1 MRKLFK
7 KWGEA
12 MLAALCVLAIVF
24 AALYTRQDD
33 LRRMAARS
41 AGSSRDQTLDD
52 AQAASAWRAPVSQ
65 SPEAAFAGAYREESG
80 LWRFS
85 PWVRFSAAFGQ
96 RVCAM
101 HAGVVTLAADG
112 CVRIDHGDVETRCR
126 GLKTL
131 SVAAGDTVSAGQTV
145 GTADGTIEL
154 CALRGG
160 EYIDPLSL
168 IDTETDEP
176 RL

>member
-52 AQAASAWRAPVSQ
+52 AQAAGCGGFRPGC
-65 SPEAAFAGAYREESG
+65 AF
-80 LWRFS
+80 
-85 PWVRFSAAFGQ
+85 P
-96 RVCAM
+96 
-101 HAGVVTLAADG
+101 
-112 CVRIDHGDVETRCR
+112 
-126 GLKTL
+126 
-131 SVAAGDTVSAGQTV
+131 
-145 GTADGTIEL
+145 
-154 CALRGG
+154 
-160 EYIDPLSL
+160 PLSGSAYAPCTRAL
-168 IDTETDEP
+168 
-176 RL
+176 